1 MISPER
7 LIANLPILRRVIPSF
22 LKRYAHA
29 FKHRFVVERRMGAL
43 FLLDQKN
50 AVDRNLLTKGTWE
63 PRQLDE
69 LRRQIRVLKRN
80 GEDVVFLDIGAHGAL
95 YSIVLA
101 VENLVDRIIAFE
113 PDPTNLIQLKA
124 NLFINGM
131 LRRIELIEKAVGK
144 TEGQINFYPADESNR
159 GKSGTTLAAQN
170 DRMKKIIV
178 DAVSIDG
185 LVSVSDSLL
194 VVKIDVEGG
203 EQDVL
208 AGMEGSISRN
218 RCLFQIESFEETF
231 PTVLAWL
238 ENHDCRYLKTIDFDH
253 FFYKG

>member
-7 LIANLPILRRVIPSF
+7 MIANVPMLRRVIPSY
-22 LKRYAHA
+22 LKRYARA

-69 LRRQIRVLKRN
+69 LRRQIRALNRD

-101 VENLVDRIIAFE
+101 AEDLVGRIVAFE

-131 LRRIELIEKAVGK
+131 LERIEVIEKAASNEK
-144 TEGQINFYPADESNR
+144 GQINFYPAEESNR
-159 GKSGTTLAAQN
+159 GSSGTILPANGTQLN
-170 DRMKKIIV
+170 EITV
-178 DAVSIDG
+178 DADRTDDLVAVSN
-185 LVSVSDSLL
+185 SLL

-203 EQDVL
+203 EQNVL
-208 AGMEGSISRN
+208 MGMENSISRN
-218 RCLFQIESFEETF
+218 RCLFQIECFEETF
-231 PTVLAWL
+231 PAVLAWL
-238 ENHDCRYLKTIDFDH
+238 EKHDCRYLKTIDFDH